1 MVPQD
6 SRPADVPKAVGVDK
20 AADADTAPDADVR
33 ATDVPANEADD
44 ARADKAP
51 DEASED
57 DEEDGPRRSFG
68 RSVGLFFRDVLF
80 ILVAAIVISFLIK
93 TFLIRTFY
101 IPSGSME
108 TTLLENDRI
117 IVNQLTPDL
126 IPIQHG
132 DVIVF
137 TDPGGWLDPV
147 PEPELSPV
155 NKVVDTALS
164 FVGLTAPDSN
174 DHLVKRVIGMPGDHV
189 VCCNEFGQM
198 TVNGIPLDEPYT
210 QLPDADSNASPTDFD
225 VVVPDGYL
233 WVMGDNRY
241 ASADSAD
248 HHAKEPGHEFVPID
262 NVVGRA
268 LVVSWPAA
276 RWATLDD
283 YPTVFDGVEEARTTE
298 GAQQ

>member
-6 SRPADVPKAVGVDK
+6 PRTDGSENADSVASETPATSAPVSAE
-20 AADADTAPDADVR
+20 ATDAETTDADVI
-33 ATDVPANEADD
+33 
-44 ARADKAP
+44 
-51 DEASED
+51 DEAEETD
-57 DEEDGPRRSFG
+57 DDGPKRSTG
-68 RSVGLFFRDVLF
+68 KSIALFFRDVLF
-80 ILVAAIVISFLIK
+80 ILVAAILISFLIK

-126 IPIQHG
+126 MPLEHG

-137 TDPGGWLDPV
+137 TDPGGWLPPTTDPV
-147 PEPELSPV
+147 LPPAQQAVE
-155 NKVVDTALS
+155 TALS

-189 VCCNEFGQM
+189 VCCDEFGQL
-198 TVNGIPLDEPYT
+198 TVNGIPLDEPYIT
-210 QLPDADSNASPTDFD
+210 LPDADSNASPTDFD
-225 VVVPDGYL
+225 VVVPEGYL

-241 ASADSAD
+241 QSADSAD
-248 HHAKEPGHEFVPID
+248 HHAREPGHEFVPID

-268 LVVSWPAA
+268 LVVSWPVS
-276 RWATLDD
+276 RWASLDN
-283 YPTVFDGVEEARTTE
+283 YPAVFDGVEEAQKTD
-298 GAQQ
+298 GADK